1 MYYIKDEQYSDV
13 FQLCSVFAFVLTH
26 RYPGGILTD
35 NDINTT
41 DAIKKIIKDSLSYDV
56 KHRPNNGKVLFER
69 FLYATE
75 RQFL

>member
-1 MYYIKDEQYSDV
+1 MGKLKFLLKTQKFSFRTFQSPEQL
-13 FQLCSVFAFVLTH
+13 Q
-26 RYPGGILTD
+26 
-35 NDINTT
+35 
-41 DAIKKIIKDSLSYDV
+41 IIKDSLSYDV